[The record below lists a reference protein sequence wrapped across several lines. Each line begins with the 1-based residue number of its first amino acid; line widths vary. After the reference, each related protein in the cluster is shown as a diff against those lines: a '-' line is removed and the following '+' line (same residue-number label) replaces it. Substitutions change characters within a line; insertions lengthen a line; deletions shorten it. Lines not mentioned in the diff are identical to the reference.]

1 MQYSADRYGLGMSPL
16 DKKPARVAAARMIRS
31 HSWRTALI
39 VSSLA
44 ALVIVTPMIF
54 FGNAVG
60 HDFQSHLASW
70 MEMAAQWRQGIFLPR
85 WAEWSN
91 WGVGEPRF
99 IFYPPASWILGAALG
114 SVLPWRIVPG
124 TLIFVA
130 VVIAGMTMWTLARPW
145 LTEMQ
150 SYIAAVLFAANP
162 YHLVTIFYRS
172 DFAELLASALFP
184 LIVVGALG
192 VIRKDWRRVPLLA
205 IVLGGIWLLNAPAAV
220 VAMYA
225 LVLLLVV
232 GCVLRRSV
240 GPLIY
245 GTIAL
250 AGGLGLA
257 AFYVLPAAGEQ
268 RWVQVAN
275 AVEGRF
281 TAERN
286 LLFAQI
292 YDANRPGIQA
302 FNWKVSGVA
311 VGVIVATAIAIFFS
325 RRYIKQWSELW
336 WLLLALTGASSFL
349 MLPSSAFLWR
359 HLPKLRFLQFPWR
372 WLMPLDLALAFFVAA
387 AISKIRAIWLFIVML
402 GLVLAAAAIVR
413 DTRWESGS
421 VPFVAEEIRS
431 GHGYRGIQGFMP
443 LNARVGEEY
452 KERPLITTLDPKDG
466 SSEPMQLNI
475 EEWTAERRVF
485 SAHTADAV
493 TLVLHLLNYPAWEV
507 RVDGQTTLTES
518 DPDTGQIIVPLEK
531 GSHQVEVRFRR
542 TWDRTAGGVI
552 SVLSVVALII
562 AMLYA
567 RRRPAVTIVK

>member
-1 MQYSADRYGLGMSPL
+1 MQYSADLYGLGMSPL
-16 DKKPARVAAARMIRS
+16 DKKPAREAAARMIRS
-31 HSWRTALI
+31 HSWRMALI

-70 MEMAAQWRQGIFLPR
+70 MEMAAQWRQGIILPR

-91 WGVGEPRF
+91 WGFGEPRF
-99 IFYPPASWILGAALG
+99 IFYPPASWMFGAALG
-114 SVLPWRIVPG
+114 SILPWRIVPG

-162 YHLVTIFYRS
+162 YHLVMIYYRS

-184 LIVVGALG
+184 LMVLGALG

-220 VAMYA
+220 VATYA

-232 GCVLRRSV
+232 GCVLRRSLR
-240 GPLIY
+240 PLIY
-245 GTIAL
+245 GAIAL

-257 AFYVLPAAGEQ
+257 AFYVLPAAWEQ
-268 RWVQVAN
+268 RWVRVAD

-281 TAERN
+281 TPERN
-286 LLFAQI
+286 LLFSQI
-292 YDANRPGIQA
+292 YYANHPGIQA

-336 WLLLALTGASSFL
+336 WLLLALACASSFL
-349 MLPSSAFLWR
+349 MLPPSAFLWR

-372 WLMPLDLALAFFVAA
+372 WLMPLDFALAFFVAA
-387 AISKIRAIWLFIVML
+387 AISRIRVIWLFIVML

-413 DTRWESGS
+413 DTHWESQS

-431 GHGYRGIQGFMP
+431 GHGYRGIAEFTP
-443 LNARVGEEY
+443 LNAHVGEHYEY
-452 KERPLITTLDPKDG
+452 HPLITTL
-466 SSEPMQLNI
+466 
-475 EEWTAERRVF
+475 
-485 SAHTADAV
+485 
-493 TLVLHLLNYPAWEV
+493 
-507 RVDGQTTLTES
+507 
-518 DPDTGQIIVPLEK
+518 
-531 GSHQVEVRFRR
+531 
-542 TWDRTAGGVI
+542 
-552 SVLSVVALII
+552 
-562 AMLYA
+562 
-567 RRRPAVTIVK
+567 